1 MFNHVSYRTMSAA
14 YHPPLAWPGM
24 LYKEALQTSTIEE
37 QTEQIDQ
44 LTAELSAAKALAP
57 PLV

>member
-1 MFNHVSYRTMSAA
+1 MSAA

>member
-1 MFNHVSYRTMSAA
+1 
-14 YHPPLAWPGM
+14 M